1 MAAMGHTIAEKIL
14 AAKSGMEAPA
24 GHLVVADVDVIMAHD
39 SLGPMAL
46 EAFQQMGNP
55 QIPHREKI
63 CFMTDHLV
71 PAPARNYAQMQKQ
84 MRDFAQK
91 WGVRQYGAGD
101 GICHQLLVE
110 KEVSPGQIVIG
121 TDSHTC
127 MAGALNAFATGVG
140 STDVAAAMA
149 TGQLWFRVPETVK
162 IILEGKL
169 PEGVYAKDLIL
180 FLIGQ
185 MTADGANYKA
195 LEITGDTLSSLSM
208 GSRFTICNMG
218 IEMGA
223 KAAILEADAITC
235 GWLEEQGVSRPI
247 APVTAD
253 EDAGYSRIF
262 TFQVGGLEPQ
272 IAKPHAV
279 DQVVP
284 LRETMGTPIQEV
296 VIGTC
301 TNGRLEDLEIAAH
314 ILKGKRI
321 AKGLNLIVI
330 PASRSV
336 CLQSLKQGVI
346 QILVEAGAVV
356 LAPGCG
362 PCVGVHGGIPADG
375 DNVLS
380 TANRNFKGRMGN
392 AKANIF
398 LGSPATAAATALA
411 GKIVDPRDYLT

>member
-1 MAAMGHTIAEKIL
+1 MGHTIVEKIL
-14 AAKSGMEAPA
+14 AVKSGVDARA
-24 GHLVVADVDVIMAHD
+24 GHLVVAIVDVIMAHD

-46 EAFQQMGNP
+46 EAFQEIGNL
-55 QIPHREKI
+55 QIPHRERI

-84 MRDFAQK
+84 MRDFAKK
-91 WGVRQYGAGD
+91 WGVRQYGAGE

-110 KEVSPGQIVIG
+110 KEVRPGQIVIG

-127 MAGALNAFATGVG
+127 MAGALNALATGVG

-149 TGQLWFRVPETVK
+149 TGQLWFKVPETIK
-162 IILEGKL
+162 IILQGKL
-169 PEGVYAKDLIL
+169 ADGVFAKDLIL

-185 MTADGANYKA
+185 MTAEGANYKA
-195 LEITGDTLSSLSM
+195 VEIIGDTFSSLSM

-223 KAAILEADAITC
+223 KAAILEADTITQ
-235 GWLEEQGVSRPI
+235 GWLGERGVMGPI
-247 APVTAD
+247 KPVKAD
-253 EDAGYSRIF
+253 SQAVYSQILSF
-262 TFQVGGLEPQ
+262 NVSGLEPQ

-284 LRETMGTPIQEV
+284 LREVLGTPIQEV
-296 VIGTC
+296 LIGTC
-301 TNGRLEDLEIAAH
+301 TNGRLEDLEIAAA

-321 AKGLNLIVI
+321 AENLNLIVI

-336 CLQSLKQGVI
+336 LLQALKKRLI
-346 QILVEAGAVV
+346 EIFVEAGATV

-362 PCVGVHGGIPADG
+362 PCVGAHGGIPADG

-392 AKANIF
+392 PSANIF

-411 GKIVDPRDYLT
+411 GKIIDPRDYLT

>member
-1 MAAMGHTIAEKIL
+1 MGNTIAEKIL
-14 AAKSGMEAPA
+14 ATKSGMDARA

-46 EAFQQMGNP
+46 DAFAEIGNC
-55 QIPHREKI
+55 QIPYGERI

-84 MRDFAQK
+84 MRDFARK
-91 WGVRQYGAGD
+91 WGVRQYGTGD

-110 KEVSPGQIVIG
+110 KEVRPGQIVIG

-149 TGQLWFRVPETVK
+149 TGQLWFKVPETIQV
-162 IILEGKL
+162 ILQGKL
-169 PEGVYAKDLIL
+169 PDGVFAKDLIL
-180 FLIGQ
+180 FIIGQ

-195 LEITGDTLSSLSM
+195 VEMAGDTLSSLSM
-208 GSRFTICNMG
+208 GSRFTLCNMG

-223 KAAILEADAITC
+223 KAVTLEADAVTH
-235 GWLEEQGVSRPI
+235 GWLEKQGVSGPI
-247 APVTAD
+247 QPVTAD
-253 EDAGYSRIF
+253 GNAVYSRILAF
-262 TFQVGGLEPQ
+262 PVGGLEPQ

-284 LRETMGTPIQEV
+284 LREVRGLPIQEV
-296 VIGTC
+296 LIGTC
-301 TNGRLEDLEIAAH
+301 TNGRLEDLEIAAA

-321 AKGLNLIVI
+321 AEGLNLIVV

-336 CLQSLKQGVI
+336 LLEALKKGFI
-346 QILVEAGAVV
+346 DIFVEAGGIV

-392 AKANIF
+392 PNANIF
-398 LGSPATAAATALA
+398 LGSPATAAAAALA
-411 GKIVDPRDYLT
+411 GKIVDPREHLI

>member
-1 MAAMGHTIAEKIL
+1 MGHTIAEKIL
-14 AAKSGMEAPA
+14 AIKSGMDARA

-46 EAFQQMGNP
+46 EAFQEMGNL
-55 QIPHREKI
+55 QIPHPERI

-84 MRDFAQK
+84 MGDFGKK

-110 KEVSPGQIVIG
+110 KEVRPGQIVIG

-149 TGQLWFRVPETVK
+149 TGQLWFKVPETIK
-162 IILEGKL
+162 ILLQGKL
-169 PEGVYAKDLIL
+169 ADGVFAKDLIL

-185 MTADGANYKA
+185 MTADGANYQA
-195 LEITGDTLSSLSM
+195 VEITGDTLAVLSM

-223 KAAILEADAITC
+223 KAAILEADATTQ
-235 GWLEEQGVSRPI
+235 GWLKEQGVMGPI
-247 APVTAD
+247 KSVTAD
-253 EDAGYSRIF
+253 GDATYSRILEF
-262 TFQVGGLEPQ
+262 DVGALEPQ

-284 LRETMGTPIQEV
+284 LREVRGTPIQEV
-296 VIGTC
+296 LIGTC
-301 TNGRLEDLEIAAH
+301 TNGRVEDLEIAAA

-321 AKGLNLIVI
+321 AESLNLIVI

-336 CLQSLKQGVI
+336 FLQTLKKGSMEI
-346 QILVEAGAVV
+346 FVEAGATV

-375 DNVLS
+375 ENVLS

-392 AKANIF
+392 PNANIF

-411 GKIVDPRDYLT
+411 GKIVDPRDYLP

>member
-1 MAAMGHTIAEKIL
+1 MGHTIVEKIL
-14 AAKSGMEAPA
+14 AVKSGMDVRA

-46 EAFQQMGNP
+46 EAFQEIGNL
-55 QIPHREKI
+55 QIPHRERI

-84 MRDFAQK
+84 MRDFAKK
-91 WGVRQYGAGD
+91 WGVRQYGAGE

-110 KEVSPGQIVIG
+110 KEVRPGQIVIG

-127 MAGALNAFATGVG
+127 MGGALNAFATGVG

-149 TGQLWFRVPETVK
+149 TGQLWFKVPETIK
-162 IILEGKL
+162 IIFQGKL
-169 PEGVYAKDLIL
+169 ADGVFAKDLIL

-185 MTADGANYKA
+185 MTAEGANYKA
-195 LEITGDTLSSLSM
+195 VEIVGDTLSSLSM

-223 KAAILEADAITC
+223 KAAILEADTITQ
-235 GWLEEQGVSRPI
+235 GWLGEQEVMGPI
-247 APVTAD
+247 KPVKAD
-253 EDAGYSRIF
+253 SQAVYSQILSF
-262 TFQVGGLEPQ
+262 NVGGLEPQ

-279 DQVVP
+279 DKVVP
-284 LRETMGTPIQEV
+284 LREVLGTPIQEV
-296 VIGTC
+296 LIGTC
-301 TNGRLEDLEIAAH
+301 TNGRLEDLEIAAA

-321 AKGLNLIVI
+321 AENLNLIVT

-336 CLQSLKQGVI
+336 LLQALKKGLI
-346 QILVEAGAVV
+346 EIFVEAGATV

-362 PCVGVHGGIPADG
+362 PCVGAHGGIPADG

-392 AKANIF
+392 PSANIF

-411 GKIVDPRDYLT
+411 GKITDPRDYLT

>member
-1 MAAMGHTIAEKIL
+1 MGHTIAEKIL
-14 AAKSGMEAPA
+14 AIKSGMDARA

-46 EAFQQMGNP
+46 EAFQEMGNL
-55 QIPHREKI
+55 QIPHPERI

-84 MRDFAQK
+84 MRDFGKK

-110 KEVSPGQIVIG
+110 KEVRPGQIVIG

-149 TGQLWFRVPETVK
+149 TGQLWFKVPETIK
-162 IILEGKL
+162 ILLQGKL
-169 PEGVYAKDLIL
+169 ADGVFAKDLIL

-185 MTADGANYKA
+185 MTADGANYQA
-195 LEITGDTLSSLSM
+195 VEITGDTLAVLSM

-223 KAAILEADAITC
+223 KAAILEADATTQ
-235 GWLEEQGVSRPI
+235 GWLKEQGFMGPI
-247 APVTAD
+247 KSVTAD
-253 EDAGYSRIF
+253 GDATYSRNLEF
-262 TFQVGGLEPQ
+262 DVGGLEPQ

-284 LRETMGTPIQEV
+284 LREVRGTPIQEV
-296 VIGTC
+296 LIGTC
-301 TNGRLEDLEIAAH
+301 TNGRVEDLEIAAA

-321 AKGLNLIVI
+321 AESLNLIVI

-336 CLQSLKQGVI
+336 FLQALKKGSMEI
-346 QILVEAGAVV
+346 FVEAGATV

-375 DNVLS
+375 ENVLS

-392 AKANIF
+392 PNANIF

-411 GKIVDPRDYLT
+411 GKIVDPRDYLP

>member
-1 MAAMGHTIAEKIL
+1 MGHTIVEKIL
-14 AAKSGMEAPA
+14 AVKSGMDARA

-46 EAFQQMGNP
+46 EAFQEIGNL
-55 QIPHREKI
+55 QIPHRERI

-71 PAPARNYAQMQKQ
+71 PPPARNYAQMQKQ
-84 MRDFAQK
+84 MRDFAKK
-91 WGVRQYGAGD
+91 WGVRQYGAGE

-110 KEVSPGQIVIG
+110 KEVRPGQIVIG

-127 MAGALNAFATGVG
+127 MAGALNALATGVG

-149 TGQLWFRVPETVK
+149 TGQLWFKVPETIK
-162 IILEGKL
+162 IIFQGKL
-169 PEGVYAKDLIL
+169 ADGVFAKDLIL

-185 MTADGANYKA
+185 MTAEGANYKA
-195 LEITGDTLSSLSM
+195 VEIVGDTLSSLSM

-223 KAAILEADAITC
+223 KAVILEADTITQ
-235 GWLEEQGVSRPI
+235 GWLGEQGVMGPI
-247 APVTAD
+247 KPVKAD
-253 EDAGYSRIF
+253 RQAVYSQILSF
-262 TFQVGGLEPQ
+262 NVGGLEPQ

-279 DQVVP
+279 DQVVS
-284 LRETMGTPIQEV
+284 LREVLGTPIQEV
-296 VIGTC
+296 LIGTC
-301 TNGRLEDLEIAAH
+301 TNGRLEDLEIAAAF
-314 ILKGKRI
+314 LKGKRI
-321 AKGLNLIVI
+321 AENLNLIVI

-336 CLQSLKQGVI
+336 LLQALKKGLI
-346 QILVEAGAVV
+346 EIFVEAGATV

-392 AKANIF
+392 PSANIF

-411 GKIVDPRDYLT
+411 GKITDPRDYLT